1 MRRRCGCTATTR
13 RRTTMPMTVNPQT
26 GLPQYETDEE
36 PSDSPDREAFAEKTI
51 VMRNVGP
58 DIEAQ
63 RARLEEMKATIAAAE
78 YDPGPKNLDPG
89 FDPQAYLRQ
98 QALQMA
104 IGREGNLTEEKPDEV
119 IARATAYLAFL
130 KGPAT

>member
-1 MRRRCGCTATTR
+1 
-13 RRTTMPMTVNPQT
+13 MPMTVNPQT

-36 PSDSPDREAFAEKTI
+36 PSDSDDRTQFAEKTI
-51 VMRNVGP
+51 VMKNVAP

-78 YDPGPKNLDPG
+78 YDPGLKNLDPG